1 MKATD
6 EELYTWGEL
15 RMTPEEV
22 MNSRWSVLPGLTGP
36 LPKPELREAPDTRS
50 PVAYI
55 ADQGACS
62 CGEPNHAH
70 NKVVAI
76 SKSGKAVDLD
86 AALEAYSGSATDE
99 DDAKGGDDA

>member
-36 LPKPELREAPDTRS
+36 LPKPELKEAPDTRS

-55 ADQGACS
+55 ADQANECTFRWVFRARQSTRGRCS
-62 CGEPNHAH
+62 
-70 NKVVAI
+70 
-76 SKSGKAVDLD
+76 VD
-86 AALEAYSGSATDE
+86 ETTE
-99 DDAKGGDDA
+99 E